1 MRELILHT
9 LTHTII
15 DTLQS
20 VPILFIVYVLIELL
34 QRKLKPEQ
42 LARGRNSLWAPAA
55 GALAG
60 SVPQCGFSAAYAT
73 LYNSGVVGAGTLIAV
88 FIATSDEAI
97 PILLSRAQDF
107 GIILALVL
115 CKIFFAML
123 VGYLLQY
130 TVFRHERL
138 QPDQDLVCHSEHC
151 HEHHTKSLLVN
162 SLIHTLKISAFIGVT
177 LLVINFLVELVG
189 EQRLEAVLLSQNI
202 FQPFITALIGL
213 IPGCATSVLLVELML
228 NGSISFASAIAGL
241 STGAG
246 FGFIILFKDGKN
258 LKKNLLILLCTYLS
272 GSLIGMVLQL
282 IPAARL

>member
-1 MRELILHT
+1 MQELLWHT
-9 LTHTII
+9 LSHTVT
-15 DTLQS
+15 DTLKS
-20 VPILFIVYVLIELL
+20 IPILFVVYVLIELL

-42 LARGRNSLWAPAA
+42 LARSRNSLWAPAA

-60 SVPQCGFSAAYAT
+60 SIPQCGFSAAYAT
-73 LYNSGVVGAGTLIAV
+73 LYNSGVIGGGTLIAV

-97 PILLSRAQDF
+97 PILLSRSQDL
-107 GIILALVL
+107 GVVLALIL

-123 VGYLLQY
+123 VGYLLQF
-130 TVFRHERL
+130 TVFRHENL
-138 QPDQDLVCHSEHC
+138 QPDEDLVCHSAHC
-151 HEHHTKSLLVN
+151 HEHHKKSLLLN
-162 SLIHTLKISAFIGVT
+162 CLIHTLKISAFIGVT
-177 LLVINFLVELVG
+177 LLIINFLVELIG
-189 EQRLEAVLLSQNI
+189 EQRLEAVLLSQNV
-202 FQPFITALIGL
+202 FQPFLTALIGL

-228 NGSISFASAIAGL
+228 GGSISFASAIAGL

-246 FGFIILFKDGKN
+246 FGFIILFKNGKN